1 MSDTLE
7 RKLKKQKMKR
17 KDKKDFKKF
26 FDQNNETSDKIENLL
41 KNLRDDLTDYSKVPF
56 TFNDFI
62 FQLNRR
68 PQTVLRNVYNI
79 FSDMVWHYVKRLPPD
94 KKASKSTL
102 LKYDMRKLFVE
113 NTENPFYA
121 DLIFSARFMEM
132 VNSISKGVQTN
143 RIYLFEGPPGSG
155 KSTFLNNLLNK
166 LEEYTQTPEGI
177 MLKTVW
183 HLDLEKLSKQNSDFW
198 DRIEQIAQKYD
209 NKQMVELINEQK
221 NNSLNEKYFDIS
233 CPYNDHPILQIP
245 KEYRKQ
251 FLDTVIEDKSFKSKL
266 FEDKKYSWIFKEEP
280 CHFCSSVYDQ
290 LYDILKDPSEIMK
303 MIYAKIF
310 SFSRKFGRGISI
322 YNPGDEISSGEKQ
335 NIQIQNK
342 IHQIFK
348 NDEVKYVFSPMAYTN
363 NGVFAIMDLKEN
375 NIQRFK
381 SLHSIISD
389 GVHKI
394 DVREERINTL
404 FIGLINPE
412 DKKHFAGIKSFQDR
426 IVTVLMPYVLDYK
439 TEIKIIKYRFGNV
452 ERFFMPEV
460 LNSFCKIII
469 SSRLDKKNSILK
481 KWINVKNYDFLDSNL
496 LLLKMEI
503 FSGNMPNW
511 LLDKDKNIL
520 NNKNISEIKNLSK
533 TDGQSGISGRQM
545 LSLFN
550 KFFSKY
556 FVKNK
561 LLTIDKVLDFFDN
574 YIENETKLLIPQ
586 NFTSSILNYYNHIIL
601 QQVKESIYYYNRK
614 EISRDIMNYLC
625 AINFEIGEEIKCP
638 YTNDKFVVDAE
649 KLKNFEA
656 IFLGAVSDEQ
666 ERQEFRTKQLKDYIS
681 TTLAQEI
688 KVFNKKITQ
697 TNQFRKLFID
707 YTTNLKQNA
716 LIPYIENLN
725 FRQAVIDFGNK
736 NFEKYDNRLKNDVQ
750 RLIKNLKHKFRY
762 TTASAKDTVLYVID
776 NKLH

>member
-1 MSDTLE
+1 
-7 RKLKKQKMKR
+7 MKG
-17 KDKKDFKKF
+17 KDKNDFKKF
-26 FDQNNETSDKIENLL
+26 FDKTSEASDKIEDLL

-68 PQTVLRNVYNI
+68 PETILRDVYQI

-94 KKASKSTL
+94 KNATSSTL
-102 LKYDMRKLFVE
+102 LRYDMRKLFVE

-132 VNSISKGVQTN
+132 VYSIGKGVQTN

-166 LEEYTQTPEGI
+166 LEEYTHIPEGI

-183 HLDLEKLSKQNSDFW
+183 HLDLEKLSYQNSDFW
-198 DRIEQIAQKYD
+198 QNIYQIAQKSNNQQIVD
-209 NKQMVELINEQK
+209 LINEQK
-221 NNSLNEKYFDIS
+221 GTLKSEKFFDIS

-251 FLDTVIEDKSFKSKL
+251 FLDTVIDNKSVKKKI
-266 FEDKKYSWIFKEEP
+266 FEEKKYNWIFKQEP

-322 YNPGDEISSGEKQ
+322 YNPGDEVCVNPKQ

-342 IHQIFK
+342 IHEIFR
-348 NDEVKYVFSPMAYTN
+348 NDEVKYIFSPMAYTN
-363 NGVFAIMDLKEN
+363 NGVYSIMDLKEN
-375 NIQRFK
+375 NIPRFK
-381 SLHSIISD
+381 NLHSIISD
-389 GVHKI
+389 GVHKV

-426 IVTVLMPYVLDYK
+426 IVSVQMPYVLDYK
-439 TEIKIIKYRFGNV
+439 TVKKIIKYRFGNI
-452 ERFFMPEV
+452 ERLFMPEV

-469 SSRLDKKNSILK
+469 STRLDKTNSVLK
-481 KWINVKNYDFLDSNL
+481 GWIVGNKYNFLDDNL

-503 FSGNMPNW
+503 FSGNVPNW
-511 LLDKDKNIL
+511 LSEKDKNIL
-520 NNKNISEIKNLSK
+520 ASKDINEIKSISK
-533 TDGQSGISGRQM
+533 NDGLFGISGRQM

-550 KFFSKY
+550 KFMSKY
-556 FVKNK
+556 SQKHK
-561 LLTIDKVLDFFDN
+561 LFTIDNVIDFFEKD
-574 YIENETKLLIPQ
+574 IENETKHMIPQ
-586 NFTSSILNYYNHIIL
+586 NFTKFILNYYNHIIL
-601 QQVKESIYYYNRK
+601 QQVKEAIYYYNR
-614 EISRDIMNYLC
+614 EQISRDIMNYLC
-625 AINFEIGEEIKCP
+625 AINFEIGQEIKCP
-638 YTNDKFVVDAE
+638 YTNDKFIVEEE

-656 IFLGAVSDEQ
+656 IFIGAVSNEN
-666 ERQEFRTKQLKDYIS
+666 ERLAFRNKQLKEYIS

-688 KVFNKKITQ
+688 KVHDKKITQ
-697 TNQFRKLFID
+697 TSQFRRLFID
-707 YTTNLKQNA
+707 YTSNLKQNA
-716 LIPYIENLN
+716 LIPFLDNQN
-725 FRQAVIDFGNK
+725 FRQAVIDFGTK
-736 NFEKYDNRLKNDVQ
+736 NFEKYDSRLKNDIH
-750 RLIKNLKHKFRY
+750 RLIKNLKHRYRY
-762 TTASAKDTVLYVID
+762 TTSSAIDTVLYVID

>member
-1 MSDTLE
+1 
-7 RKLKKQKMKR
+7 MKS

-41 KNLRDDLTDYSKVPF
+41 KNLRDDLIDYSKVPF
-56 TFNDFI
+56 SFNDFI

-68 PQTVLRNVYNI
+68 PQIVLRNVYNI

-94 KKASKSTL
+94 KNASKSAF
-102 LKYDMRKLFVE
+102 LKYDMNKLFVDD
-113 NTENPFYA
+113 TENPFYS
-121 DLIFSARFMEM
+121 DMIFSAHFMEM

-166 LEEYTQTPEGI
+166 LEEYTQMPEGI

-183 HLDLEKLSKQNSDFW
+183 HFDTEKLSRKKSDFW
-198 DRIEQIAQKYD
+198 DRIELIAQKYD
-209 NKQMVELINEQK
+209 NQKMIELVNQQR
-221 NNSLNEKYFDIS
+221 NDSMTEKYFDIS

-251 FLDTVIEDKSFKSKL
+251 FLDTVIEDKSFKNKL
-266 FEDKKYSWIFKEEP
+266 FEDKKYSWIFKEEA

-303 MIYAKIF
+303 MIYAKMF

-322 YNPGDEISSGEKQ
+322 YNPADEIFTGEKQ
-335 NIQIQNK
+335 NLHIQNK
-342 IHQIFK
+342 IQEIFK
-348 NDEVKYVFSPMAYTN
+348 NDEVKYIFSPMAYTN
-363 NGVFAIMDLKEN
+363 NGVYAIMDLKGN

-381 SLHSIISD
+381 NLHSIISD
-389 GVHKI
+389 GVHKV

-426 IVTVLMPYVLDYK
+426 IVTVPIPYVLDYK
-439 TEIKIIKYRFGNV
+439 TEKKIIKYKFGNI
-452 ERFFMPEV
+452 EKFFMPEV
-460 LNSFCKIII
+460 LNSFCKIIV

-481 KWINVKNYDFLDSNL
+481 NWINTNNYKFLDSNL

-511 LLDKDKNIL
+511 LLDKDKTIL
-520 NNKNISEIKNLSK
+520 NNKAINEIKDLSK

-550 KFFSKY
+550 KFFTKY

-561 LLTIDKVLDFFDN
+561 LLTIDNVLDFFDN
-574 YIENETKLLIPQ
+574 QIDNETRLLIPP
-586 NFTSSILNYYNHIIL
+586 NFTKSILKYYNFIIL
-601 QQVKESIYYYNRK
+601 QQVKEAIYYYNRN
-614 EISRDIMNYLC
+614 EISRDIINYLC
-625 AINFEIGEEIKCP
+625 AINFEIGQEIKCP
-638 YTNDKFVVDAE
+638 YTNDKFVVDSE

-656 IFLGAVSDEQ
+656 IFLGTISNEQ
-666 ERQEFRTKQLKDYIS
+666 ERLRFRQKQLKEYIS

-716 LIPYIENLN
+716 LIPYIDNLN
-725 FRQAVIDFGNK
+725 FRQAVIDFGTK

-750 RLIKNLKHKFRY
+750 RLIKNLKHKFKY
-762 TTASAKDTVLYVID
+762 TTASARDAILYVID